1 MRQAS
6 PGLSAL
12 GSPIGAVSDP
22 NRTSP
27 PVATSIWA
35 IMLRSV
41 VLPAP
46 DGPMMVRNSP
56 SWTEKLRSRITHDGV
71 SRPERSPK
79 RLARSLISSSGS
91 PISASRL
98 PGEGGGRAPAQQP
111 ALERVH
117 APIAGEHDAGRGG
130 ERDEDAWG
138 VEIGGAELDQV
149 AEPAVGRD
157 QLGDD
162 GAADGVRHGDAQARE
177 DVRHGA
183 GKH

>member
-27 PVATSIWA
+27 PVAVSICA
-35 IMLRSV
+35 IMLSSV

-56 SWTEKLRSRITHDGV
+56 SATAKLRSRITQGG
-71 SRPERSPK
+71 SRPERSAK
-79 RLARSLISSSGS
+79 RLASCLISSSGP

-98 PGEGGGRAPAQQP
+98 RGEVGGRAPAQQP
-111 ALERVH
+111 ALDRVH
-117 APIAGEHDAGRGG
+117 AAIAGQHDAGRGG
-130 ERDEDAWG
+130 ECDEDWGG

-149 AEPAVGRD
+149 AKPAIGRD
-157 QLGDD
+157 QLGDPRT
-162 GAADGVRHGDAQARE
+162 ADRIRHGDAQPGK
-177 DVRHGA
+177 DV
-183 GKH
+183 

>member
-27 PVATSIWA
+27 PVAASICA
-35 IMLRSV
+35 IMLSSV

-56 SWTEKLRSRITHDGV
+56 SATAKLRSRITHGDG
-71 SRPERSPK
+71 SPPARAAK
-79 RLARSLISSSGS
+79 RLARSLISSSGP

-98 PGEGGGRAPAQQP
+98 QGEVGGRSPAQHP
-111 ALERVH
+111 ALGGVH
-117 APIAGEHDAGRGG
+117 APMAGQHDAGGGG
-130 ERDEDAWG
+130 ECEEDCGG
-138 VEIGGAELDQV
+138 VEMGGAELDQV
-149 AEPAVGRD
+149 AKPAIGRD
-157 QLGDD
+157 QLGDPRT
-162 GAADGVRHGDAQARE
+162 ADRIRHGDAQP
-177 DVRHGA
+177 
-183 GKH
+183 

>member
-27 PVATSIWA
+27 PVAVSVCA
-35 IMLRSV
+35 IMLSSV

-56 SWTEKLRSRITHDGV
+56 AATEKLRSRMTHGEE
-71 SRPERSPK
+71 SPPERAAK
-79 RLARSLISSSGS
+79 RLASSLISSSGS

-98 PGEGGGRAPAQQP
+98 QREVGGRAPSQQP
-111 ALERVH
+111 ALDRVH

-130 ERDEDAWG
+130 E
-138 VEIGGAELDQV
+138 
-149 AEPAVGRD
+149 
-157 QLGDD
+157 
-162 GAADGVRHGDAQARE
+162 
-177 DVRHGA
+177 
-183 GKH
+183 